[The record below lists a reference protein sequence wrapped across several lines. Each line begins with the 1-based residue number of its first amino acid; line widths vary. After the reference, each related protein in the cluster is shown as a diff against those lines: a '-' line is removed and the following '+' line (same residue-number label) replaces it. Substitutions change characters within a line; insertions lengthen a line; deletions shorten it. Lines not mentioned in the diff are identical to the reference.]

1 MYSVHNS
8 SLTSP
13 NTPHG
18 HLLAYWESMKDRSNE
33 SNLECSVKL
42 LQTSKLIGVSNQQL
56 SLHLGVPRRSNSKCK
71 IWMHKRSMHSKCHV
85 DSSDYG
91 KWGTHIWGS
100 TTCPPK
106 PSGNPWWRGTPHPD
120 PYSPQ
125 PGLRRVGPKSP
136 MQSPSTPIISP
147 YGHGPYVSLGVGTFC
162 FCCIFFWQK
171 IREGNPVCVFF
182 GILSF
187 FLMCCLGKIILY
199 IKIPSPLKLN
209 SSPLKIG
216 SKIGTPPK
224 GK

>member
-1 MYSVHNS
+1 MYSIHNS
-8 SLTSP
+8 FLTSS
-13 NTPHG
+13 NAPHG
-18 HLLAYWESMKDRSNE
+18 HPLTYWESMKDRSNE

-71 IWMHKRSMHSKCHV
+71 IWMRKRSMHSKCHV
-85 DSSDYG
+85 DMITGSEVP
-91 KWGTHIWGS
+91 IWGS
-100 TTCPPK
+100 TACPPK
-106 PSGNPWWRGTPHPD
+106 QTKRKPMVKRYHPSR
-120 PYSPQ
+120 SIQPQ

-147 YGHGPYVSLGVGTFC
+147 YGHGPYVSLGVGNFC

-171 IREGNPVCVFF
+171 IREGNPVCVVF

-187 FLMCCLGKIILY
+187 FPICFLGKSLFN
-199 IKIPSPLKLN
+199 KIPPQKKTN
-209 SSPLKIG
+209 SSPLRIG
-216 SKIGTPPK
+216 SKLGNPPK